1 MKGNTVN
8 RLAGIRISFGT
19 VAVLTL
25 VLGMGLLAASHVSA
39 QSESVSISRVTNAPG
54 ADGTVDLRALGIGSS
69 GLGAWEIGIV
79 YDPALVTPTS
89 CSPQQGGVCNLSF
102 ASNQI
107 RVVGASGS
115 GLTGDTTLANIT
127 FQCGD
132 SEGTS
137 PLTLVVSVL
146 ADATP
151 GGPQPISA
159 DIANGSVTCTDI
171 AGPAAQPTASTDD
184 EEPAA
189 TEAPAVSLPESG
201 SGGAGGGSA
210 IAWLTAVLASTGLIA
225 IVSLGTLRLRARQ
238 R

>member
-1 MKGNTVN
+1 MN
-8 RLAGIRISFGT
+8 RLTGIRISFGV

-25 VLGMGLLAASHVSA
+25 VLGVGLLAASHVSA
-39 QSESVSISRVTNAPG
+39 QSESVSISRITNAPG
-54 ADGTVDLRALGIGSS
+54 ASGTVDLSALGIGSA

-102 ASNQI
+102 TSNQV

-127 FQCGD
+127 FRCGD

-137 PLTLVVSVL
+137 PLTLVVAVL

-151 GGPQPISA
+151 GGPLPISA
-159 DIANGSVTCTDI
+159 DIANGSVTCTDV
-171 AGPAAQPTASTDD
+171 AGPQPTALTDD
-184 EEPAA
+184 DDAEPTA
-189 TEAPAVSLPESG
+189 TEAPAVSLPVTGSG
-201 SGGAGGGSA
+201 SAGGAGV

-225 IVSLGTLRLRARQ
+225 IVSLGALRLRARQ

>member
-1 MKGNTVN
+1 MN
-8 RLAGIRISFGT
+8 RLVRISFGA

-25 VLGMGLLAASHVSA
+25 VLGVGLLAASHVSA
-39 QSESVSISRVTNAPG
+39 QSESVSISRITNAPG
-54 ADGTVDLRALGIGSS
+54 ASGTVDLSALGIGSA
-69 GLGAWEIGIV
+69 GLGAWEIGIL
-79 YDPALVTPTS
+79 YDPALVTPTT

-102 ASNQI
+102 TSNQI
-107 RVVGASGS
+107 QVVGASGS

-127 FQCGD
+127 FQCGS

-171 AGPAAQPTASTDD
+171 AGPAPQPTSSTDD
-184 EEPAA
+184 DAEPTA
-189 TEAPAVSLPESG
+189 TEAPAVSLPETG
-201 SGGAGGGSA
+201 SGGSGGGSA
-210 IAWLTAVLASTGLIA
+210 IAWLIAVLASTGLLA
-225 IVSLGTLRLRARQ
+225 IVTLGALRLRARQ

>member
-1 MKGNTVN
+1 MNS
-8 RLAGIRISFGT
+8 LARIRISFGA

-25 VLGMGLLAASHVSA
+25 VLGVGLLAASHVSA
-39 QSESVSISRVTNAPG
+39 QSESISISRITNAPG
-54 ADGTVDLRALGIGSS
+54 ADGTVDLSALGIGSS
-69 GLGAWEIGIV
+69 GLGAWEIGIL

-107 RVVGASGS
+107 QVVGASAS

-127 FQCGD
+127 FECGA

-151 GGPQPISA
+151 GGPQPLSA
-159 DIANGSVTCTDI
+159 DVANGSVTCTDV
-171 AGPAAQPTASTDD
+171 AGPAPRPTSSTDDD
-184 EEPAA
+184 EEPAP
-189 TEAPAVSLPESG
+189 TEAPVVSLPETGSG
-201 SGGAGGGSA
+201 SAGGGSA

-225 IVSLGTLRLRARQ
+225 IVSLGALRLRARQ

>member
-1 MKGNTVN
+1 MN
-8 RLAGIRISFGT
+8 RLTGIRISFGV

-25 VLGMGLLAASHVSA
+25 VLGVGLLAASHVSA
-39 QSESVSISRVTNAPG
+39 QSESISVSRITNAPG
-54 ADGTVDLRALGIGSS
+54 ASGTVDLSALGIGSS

-102 ASNQI
+102 TSNQV

-127 FQCGD
+127 FQCGS

-137 PLTLVVSVL
+137 PLTLVVAVL

-151 GGPQPISA
+151 GGPLPISA
-159 DIANGSVTCTDI
+159 DIANGSVTCTDV
-171 AGPAAQPTASTDD
+171 AGPQPTALTDD
-184 EEPAA
+184 DDAEPTA

-210 IAWLTAVLASTGLIA
+210 IAWLTAVLASTGLLA
-225 IVSLGTLRLRARQ
+225 IVSLGALRLRARQ

>member
-1 MKGNTVN
+1 MNS
-8 RLAGIRISFGT
+8 LAGIRISFGV

-25 VLGMGLLAASHVSA
+25 VLGVGLLAASHVSA

-54 ADGTVDLRALGIGSS
+54 ADGTVDLSALGIGSA

-102 ASNQI
+102 TSDQV
-107 RVVGASGS
+107 RVVGASAS

-127 FQCGD
+127 FQCGS

-159 DIANGSVTCTDI
+159 DIANGSVTCTDV
-171 AGPAAQPTASTDD
+171 AGPQPTASTDD
-184 EEPAA
+184 EEPTPTAA
-189 TEAPAVSLPESG
+189 PVVSLPGTG

-210 IAWLTAVLASTGLIA
+210 IAWLTAILASTGLIA
-225 IVSLGTLRLRARQ
+225 IVSLGALRLRARQ